1 MEKTENASAYFMA
14 FGTNL
19 RSHIGVDFNYFDA
32 FPFSL
37 IVDEILQLQETPT
50 VQNLIH
56 PFSFSSLLNSF
67 QIFHYNSPSFTVRDN
82 FLTNVM
88 VSPSHKPFLS
98 ARQLFQEPLGRLC
111 AFSLENRTKIIELPV
126 NLLCTSISEK
136 LIIRYHSEV
145 IYSDVNSDCGIDLP
159 QRNILFKTEQKESP
173 SLSINPKQTFAKIP
187 TEILGITF
195 RDAEWHFYPTF
206 DGGKRQK
213 IAINQGIS
221 WKIILDRTLFDDW
234 LGLGFFQ
241 NSATLLNAGD
251 RNLARQSNRT
261 QVLINKRMKP
271 NVIIDFIFPTFIDA
285 ELHSFFENF
294 ESPNDF
300 RQSLN
305 LKSLHSQQPFYRRY

>member
-1 MEKTENASAYFMA
+1 MDIAKIRKKIKKVEETTKHEN
-14 FGTNL
+14 N
-19 RSHIGVDFNYFDA
+19 
-32 FPFSL
+32 
-37 IVDEILQLQETPT
+37 
-50 VQNLIH
+50 
-56 PFSFSSLLNSF
+56 
-67 QIFHYNSPSFTVRDN
+67 
-82 FLTNVM
+82 
-88 VSPSHKPFLS
+88 
-98 ARQLFQEPLGRLC
+98 
-111 AFSLENRTKIIELPV
+111 
-126 NLLCTSISEK
+126 
-136 LIIRYHSEV
+136 
-145 IYSDVNSDCGIDLP
+145 
-159 QRNILFKTEQKESP
+159 KTEQKESP

-305 LKSLHSQQPFYRRY
+305 LNLCIHNNHFIEDINNVYKFNEDWQFLSTLKYGVSLPKIL